1 MLLLLWLLLV
11 VSWFLLRQSSY
22 PFPPTSTNI
31 NHFHYPTNP
40 PTHAAP
46 CLPFPAPR
54 EKEHPIMQLPTN
66 NWRALALGR
75 CRGEKPPERRTRI
88 MHGKPENVSCCSTY
102 YVCFFSKHVFWIF
115 LRFDSILVLKGCL
128 FAHVMNVCVG
138 RRIQV
143 SSKDWLVVEK
153 SMQLLSY
160 NPYAANH
167 SCKILLRQ
175 NVWNIYTKSSHASN
189 CGRSWKIL
197 ESHHFLMLFCII
209 TNIKPFFWVF
219 RVLLTA
225 QRPKGRKESG
235 NLRNGNRRVEHFFL
249 APTLI
254 TLLILDLV
262 LTLSQWLFS

>member
-1 MLLLLWLLLV
+1 MLHATVVVVVAGCFLILV
-11 VSWFLLRQSSY
+11 KTVIIPISTKIHQHQSL
-22 PFPPTSTNI
+22 PLPHQPT
-31 NHFHYPTNP
+31 
-40 PTHAAP
+40 THVAP

-88 MHGKPENVSCCSTY
+88 MHGKPENVSYCSTY
-102 YVCFFSKHVFWIF
+102 HVCFFSKHVFWIF
-115 LRFDSILVLKGCL
+115 LRCDSILVLKGCL

-138 RRIQV
+138 RRIQG

-167 SCKILLRQ
+167 SCKILLSQ

-189 CGRSWKIL
+189 CGRSWKLL

-209 TNIKPFFWVF
+209 TNIKPFFFWVF

-235 NLRNGNRRVEHFFL
+235 NLRNRNR
-249 APTLI
+249 
-254 TLLILDLV
+254 
-262 LTLSQWLFS
+262 LFSWHQHWVPF